1 LQSQQPLYIA
11 SLNHCIW
18 FHRAFSADHWMHFDS
33 ESPCAEGGRGLSM
46 ARIHDRNGL
55 MLATATQ
62 ETLMVHSGA

>member
-1 LQSQQPLYIA
+1 
-11 SLNHCIW
+11 
-18 FHRAFSADHWMHFDS
+18 MHFDS